1 MISLEKTMAQ
11 LVVRDLEESVK
22 RRLKQR
28 ATKNG
33 RSLEGEVREILRDA
47 AGSQKSA
54 KNAKNAVPQKGLG
67 TQLMELFAGK
77 VPPDFEIPNFRD
89 EPVRAVD
96 FDE

>member
-1 MISLEKTMAQ
+1 MAQ

-47 AGSQKSA
+47 AGGTK
-54 KNAKNAVPQKGLG
+54 KPAVVHEEKGVG
-67 TQLMELFAGK
+67 TRLAEIFAGK
-77 VPPDFEIPNFRD
+77 VPPEFEIPNFRD

-96 FDE
+96 FSE